1 MLLPSPTTRATSP
14 AATRTTLLRWRL
26 AAREPAVRGN
36 ARRSE
41 PRSVPRGIVPKTPE
55 PVMWG
60 SMTNLLRINEGE
72 DQLQL
77 TQGAAWTGA
86 PIPSIGAE

>member
-1 MLLPSPTTRATSP
+1 MQ
-14 AATRTTLLRWRL
+14 
-26 AAREPAVRGN
+26 GN
-36 ARRSE
+36 AQLLG
-41 PRSVPRGIVPKTPE
+41 PRSVPRESALMTPE
-55 PVMWG
+55 LVI
-60 SMTNLLRINEGE
+60 SSSTTNLLRINEGE

>member
-1 MLLPSPTTRATSP
+1 M
-14 AATRTTLLRWRL
+14 
-26 AAREPAVRGN
+26 RGN

-41 PRSVPRGIVPKTPE
+41 PRSVPRGIVRKTPE

>member
-1 MLLPSPTTRATSP
+1 MRLPSPTTRATSP
-14 AATRTTLLRWRL
+14 AATRTTPLRWRL

-41 PRSVPRGIVPKTPE
+41 PRSVPRGIVRKTPE

-60 SMTNLLRINEGE
+60 SMTKQLRIKEGE
-72 DQLQL
+72 DQLTL
-77 TQGAAWTGA
+77 TQGATWTGA
-86 PIPSIGAE
+86 PMPSTSAE